1 MEVDR
6 VVRIVPRHHASGAP
20 SGTGYLIAPRLVLTA
35 AHLIPDDTTD
45 ATPRVTTADPP
56 PPYTTPRLT
65 TAEVP
70 PPYTTP
76 RLTTADPPPSYATVL
91 RWTTVRSDAYD
102 GGPDAALLEIT
113 DPAWRPPPS
122 FDGRTGRRPQRWGRL
137 VTDTMGQPVC
147 CHGFARMQRDRRDR
161 RDGRDGARLEQLAA
175 RINPLSGF
183 PARRYE
189 LTGTTST
196 FGVARG
202 ADSPWAGLSGAAV
215 FTAESTPTP
224 GELRPGALLL
234 GVVRADR
241 GAATGIRLAV
251 TRTEDLLDDPAFRDV
266 VRAHNG
272 GLAPEPEAA
281 ELVGVLAPV
290 AAQRDVKSP
299 LTVLRAD
306 VEAVAFRGR
315 EEELAELRNWCVA
328 DDSAHQ
334 VATLVGPGGQGK
346 SRFARELTATLRA
359 EGWVAGRLLHETVRG
374 GSGEGREGDRATD
387 ALRPLRSVVRP
398 TLIVVD
404 YAETRPDLVRR
415 LIGLADSARARFRVL
430 LLARSTGTWMD
441 TALGRSALA
450 YGMRDSTPEFVLRPL
465 YTAPG
470 PAAKA
475 FRLALTDLAGVLG
488 QVPPGAHRLGD
499 VDWPELAARIP
510 TPRLEDGR
518 ESPLSLQMRA
528 LEALLAHAAGAP
540 VGATARSSVEP
551 ALLDHEASYWSS
563 TAAALGFDA
572 DHDVDDALLLRRA
585 VAAATLCGAV
595 DRAQGHATLARLPHP
610 GPVPVDKLDRWLG
623 TLYPTVRDRHWGT
636 LHPDRL
642 AEFQASAEV
651 VDDPGLLP
659 ALLDGASD
667 EQWTNAFTVLTR
679 AVVAHTNES
688 RPDAA
693 RAVLARLNHVLDH
706 IDEAPVG
713 LAALRAC
720 SEALPRD
727 SHVLSRLALR
737 VAEVVVD
744 RHARGVAEDGRPSAR
759 GLSATDPST
768 ARGPSA
774 TDPGPSATA
783 PSTARG
789 PSATHPPTA
798 PGPSAAHPPTD
809 PGPSTTDPSTA
820 RGPSAT
826 DPGPSAT
833 APSTAR
839 GPSATHPPTDPGPST
854 TDPSTARGPSATD
867 PGPSA
872 TAASTDPDPSAAE
885 RAGDLHNL
893 AHHLRVM
900 SRWAGA
906 VQASETALNL
916 RRELAAQDPETYT
929 SELAV
934 GYELSARALS
944 QVQMDVARER
954 IGRALLIQRRLHR
967 EDPEQHRLQLVRC
980 LRTASYVQWY
990 SGDRAESARLD
1001 AEAAELSRILENSE
1015 PGRHLGL
1022 LTHIL
1027 DSLSINHWHAKRFPD
1042 AIRITTESLR
1052 LLGEQMAVNPDAHA
1066 PSYAAAL
1073 HSQALNYDSTGRNE
1087 EAVDLAR
1094 QAVEIYRRYAADYP
1108 EMYERLLGQALHNLA
1123 LLERDK
1129 GEHAPALG
1137 HMREAAELRRG
1148 LCTREPGVRSSRG
1161 FGASSSWLGYWL
1173 VEEDDRLPEAT
1184 DAVQEAVAAHRAVLA
1199 AEPGPDSRADL
1210 ARELEQLGR
1219 CQERLALTAAGA
1231 SAGQDALTA
1240 AMATLRESMTLFRAA
1255 AAGAPDPE
1263 KYDDD
1268 LWATVNGLARCYR
1281 HADHTAPRRALL
1293 RAALPMLRRRA
1304 TQDPGRRA
1312 ALASCLADLGEAYL
1326 DTELRRRGPLL
1337 LEEAVALE
1345 EEAAREAGP
1354 EATLPDLR
1362 AYLVRL
1368 RNAQSGLGRHA
1379 DAARTAERIVPLIRH
1394 ERERDPG
1401 QAPLLGPEI
1410 VEVAHAYAHAG
1421 RFAAAERLA
1430 AEGIA
1435 VTRGEV
1441 TGPKAALT
1449 LATPLRRQAETLLEC
1464 ARRTGRMDTARKA
1477 LRPAAEA
1484 LTVVRRHWVA
1494 DAKDHAVALRESAR
1508 CLADVLDRLGR
1519 SADAA
1524 DVRQSLATPPHLH
1537 P

>member
-35 AHLIPDDTTD
+35 AHLIPDGTTD
-45 ATPRVTTADPP
+45 ATPRLTTAEPPPSYATPRITTAEPP
-56 PPYTTPRLT
+56 PPYTTPRIT
-65 TAEVP
+65 TTDAP

-76 RLTTADPPPSYATVL
+76 RITTAEPPPSYATVL

-147 CHGFARMQRDRRDR
+147 CHGFARVQ

-251 TRTEDLLDDPAFRDV
+251 TRTEDLLDDPAFRAV

-374 GSGEGREGDRATD
+374 GSGEGDRATD

-415 LIGLADSARARFRVL
+415 LIGLADSARDRFRVL

-585 VAAATLCGAV
+585 VAAATLCGAA

-688 RPDAA
+688 RPHAA

-744 RHARGVAEDGRPSAR
+744 RHARGVAEDGRS
-759 GLSATDPST
+759 S

-774 TDPGPSATA
+774 TDPPTGP
-783 PSTARG
+783 
-789 PSATHPPTA
+789 
-798 PGPSAAHPPTD
+798 
-809 PGPSTTDPSTA
+809 
-820 RGPSAT
+820 GPSAT
-826 DPGPSAT
+826 DPS
-833 APSTAR
+833 ST
-839 GPSATHPPTDPGPST
+839 PG
-854 TDPSTARGPSATD
+854 
-867 PGPSA
+867 
-872 TAASTDPDPSAAE
+872 PSAAE

-929 SELAV
+929 SELAA

-1173 VEEDDRLPEAT
+1173 MEKDDRLPEAAI
-1184 DAVQEAVAAHRAVLA
+1184 AVQEAVAAHRAVLA

-1219 CQERLALTAAGA
+1219 CQERLALTATGA
-1231 SAGQDALTA
+1231 STGQDALTA

-1293 RAALPMLRRRA
+1293 RAALPMLRRHA

-1326 DTELRRRGPLL
+1326 DTALRRRGPLL

-1345 EEAAREAGP
+1345 DELAREAGP
-1354 EATLPDLR
+1354 EATHPDLR

-1401 QAPLLGPEI
+1401 KAPLLGPEI
-1410 VEVAHAYAHAG
+1410 IEVAHAYAHAG
-1421 RFAAAERLA
+1421 RFAAAEWLA

-1441 TGPKAALT
+1441 TGPEAALT
-1449 LATPLRRQAETLLEC
+1449 LARPLRRQAETLLEC

-1477 LRPAAEA
+1477 LRPAGEA
-1484 LTVVRRHWVA
+1484 LTVVRRHWVT

-1524 DVRQSLATPPHLH
+1524 DVRLSLATPPHLH